1 MESRRQRLRS
11 QRKFN
16 ILKSKIIINFITLKY
31 QQLFENMAKMLIQ
44 AQTSYIDLALDS
56 SILEKIKEIKQKDGS
71 ETELKD
77 LNKLKGKKRMKLG
90 R

>member
-1 MESRRQRLRS
+1 
-11 QRKFN
+11 
-16 ILKSKIIINFITLKY
+16 
-31 QQLFENMAKMLIQ
+31 MLIQ

-56 SILEKIKEIKQKDGS
+56 SILEKIKEIKQKDCS